1 MVPRPRA
8 STCGATHPS
17 TLANAQKAWNS
28 GQHVRSRL
36 VLGLSMLPARP
47 ISGDDTVLA
56 GSSVP
61 WRRCLLMPKRAGR
74 LESGSGSERRKSR
87 SQPWIGRGDSR
98 THTPLNA
105 LKGGVS
111 APFGTIETDETKT
124 REVRFCERANRPPP
138 STQPRSVRVGYA
150 RCTAHHLTLAAL
162 RNTVFLPLVRRSE
175 GWLL

>member
-138 STQPRSVRVGYA
+138 PSLGLCGWVMPAVQHTISPLQ
-150 RCTAHHLTLAAL
+150 RCEPL
-162 RNTVFLPLVRRSE
+162 LPLVRRSE

>member
-1 MVPRPRA
+1 
-8 STCGATHPS
+8 
-17 TLANAQKAWNS
+17 
-28 GQHVRSRL
+28 
-36 VLGLSMLPARP
+36 
-47 ISGDDTVLA
+47 
-56 GSSVP
+56 
-61 WRRCLLMPKRAGR
+61 MPKRAGR